1 MAEVAGRRWVLAAV
15 LHEHHVLV
23 VGLGVSGRA
32 VCELLLKKGTRVV
45 GTDLRTREQFGSALD
60 VLESQGCILRL
71 GSHLLEDFTQA
82 DQIVLSPG
90 VPLDLEPLQV
100 AGRAGIEIV
109 GELEWA
115 WRQTR
120 VPAVAITGTN
130 GKTTTTSLL
139 GEMLK
144 SSGKTVFVGGNI
156 GTPLSNW
163 VLEGCGAD
171 MLVLEV
177 SSFQLDTASTFS
189 PHVAVLLN
197 VTEDH
202 LDRYENFEA
211 YTDSKFSIF
220 SHQGPDQF
228 AVINLDDPVCRARSS
243 KVPGRGRLLTYSR
256 NRPDADAG
264 IVDGRVRIRLPSGS
278 TFELDLARARLQGV
292 HNEENIMAASLAAS
306 LMGVAPVD
314 LQKVIDRY
322 EGLPH
327 RVEWVRTWRGIDFYD
342 DSKGTNVG
350 AVVKALESFHRP
362 VWLLLGGRDKL
373 GSYEPLIEPLRRV
386 GRAALAFG
394 ESAPRIQKQLED
406 FVPTR
411 SFPNLERAFEEVTGQ
426 AAPGDV
432 VLLSPACSSFDQYE
446 NYAQR
451 GDHFKRLVRNLHA
464 DDR

>member
-1 MAEVAGRRWVLAAV
+1 M
-15 LHEHHVLV
+15 

-32 VCELLLKKGTRVV
+32 VCELLLKRGGRVV
-45 GTDLRTREQFGSALD
+45 GTDLRTRDQFGSVLD
-60 VLESQGCILRL
+60 PLESRGCVLRL
-71 GSHLLEDFTQA
+71 GDHLLEDFTQA

-90 VPLDLEPLQV
+90 VPLELEPLQV
-100 AGRAGIEIV
+100 AARAGIEIV

-120 VPAVAITGTN
+120 VPTVAVTGTN

-144 SSGKTVFVGGNI
+144 SSGKKVFVGGNI
-156 GTPLSNW
+156 GTPLSRW
-163 VLEGCGAD
+163 VLEGSDAD
-171 MLVLEV
+171 LLVLEV

-202 LDRYENFEA
+202 LDRYEDFEA

-220 SHQGPDQF
+220 SHQGPEQF
-228 AVINLDDPVCRARSS
+228 AVINLEDPVCRDRASR
-243 KVPGRGRLLTYSR
+243 VPGRGKLLTCGR
-256 NRPDADAG
+256 NRSEADAG
-264 IVDGRVRIRLPSGS
+264 IVDGRIRIKLPEGS
-278 TFELDLARARLQGV
+278 TFELDLARARLKGV
-292 HNEENIMAASLAAS
+292 HNEENITAAALAAS
-306 LMGVAPVD
+306 LMGVDPVD
-314 LQKVIDRY
+314 LQKVIDGY
-322 EGLPH
+322 GGLPH
-327 RVEWVRTWRGIDFYD
+327 RVEWVGSWRGIDFYD

-350 AVVKALESFHRP
+350 AVVKALESFDRP

-394 ESAPRIQKQLED
+394 ESAPRIQEQLQH

-411 SFPNLERAFEEVTGQ
+411 SFPNLEKAFEEVAGQ
-426 AAPGDV
+426 AGPGDV

-451 GDHFKRLVRNLHA
+451 GDHFKSLVRSLDVSQSVNEPAHRGGMQGGSVDLL
-464 DDR
+464 R